1 MRNSLAEHLSYAEFL
16 AIMLYSEQL
25 GDGGETMVFLH
36 GIAGSTR
43 YWKSRVKPLTSHH
56 RLLLV
61 DLLGYGQS
69 PKPWTKYTVDRH
81 VDELYQIVRDQKEM
95 TIVGHSFG
103 AIVAIAFCARFP
115 NLVKR
120 LILISLPYFGDK
132 HGAIKYFSESHLAER
147 YVTTNIA
154 FAALACVITRWV
166 LRWFLPYILRDMP
179 SEVVEDLTR
188 HTWRSYTS
196 SLWDGVYGH
205 DLFADADSLASNC
218 NVYCLHGSTD
228 TTAPLSGVQK
238 LLTNRP
244 QWNIQILPDGDH
256 HPLLRNPQW
265 CLEQITLAMKN

>member
-1 MRNSLAEHLSYAEFL
+1 MRKSRPKHLSYAKFL
-16 AIMLYSEQL
+16 AIMLYSEKL
-25 GDGGETMVFLH
+25 GDEGETMVFLH

-43 YWKSRVKPLTSHH
+43 YWKSRVKPLAHH
-56 RLLLV
+56 HQLLLV

-81 VDELYQIVRDQKEM
+81 VDELYQVLRDEKPM

-115 NLVKR
+115 HLVKR

-132 HGAIKYFSESHLAER
+132 QGAIKYFGESHLAER

-154 FAALACVITRWV
+154 FAALACMMTRWV
-166 LRWFLPYILRDMP
+166 LRWFLPYVLRDMP
-179 SEVVEDLTR
+179 GEVVEDLTR

-205 DLFADADSLASNC
+205 DLFADADSLDPNF
-218 NVYCLHGSTD
+218 NVLCLHGSAD
-228 TTAPLSGVQK
+228 KTAPLSGVQK
-238 LLTNRP
+238 LLANRS
-244 QWNIQILPDGDH
+244 QWKIQILADGDH
-256 HPLLRNPQW
+256 HPLLRNQQW
-265 CLEQITLAMKN
+265 CLEQIALAMKN

>member
-1 MRNSLAEHLSYAEFL
+1 
-16 AIMLYSEQL
+16 MLYSESL
-25 GDGGETMVFLH
+25 GDEGATMVFLH

-43 YWKSRVKPLTSHH
+43 YWRSRIAPLTVNH

-61 DLLGYGQS
+61 DLLGYGKS

-81 VDELYQIVRDQKEM
+81 VDELYQIVHGQKAI

-115 NLVKR
+115 HLVKR
-120 LILISLPYFGDK
+120 LILVSIPYFGDK
-132 HGAIKYFSESHLAER
+132 EGAIKYFSESHLAER

-154 FAALACVITRWV
+154 FAALACMVTRWV
-166 LRWFLPYILRDMP
+166 LRWFLPYVLRDMP
-179 SEVVEDLTR
+179 PEVVEDLTR

-205 DLFADADSLASNC
+205 DLFADADRLDPEC
-218 NVYCLHGSTD
+218 GVYCLHGSAD
-228 TTAPLSGVQK
+228 TTAPLSGVRK
-238 LLTNRP
+238 LSSNRP
-244 QWNIQILPDGDH
+244 RWKLRILEDGDH

-265 CLEQITLAMKN
+265 CIKEISLAMKN